1 MLSKKI
7 NIYYLKKIII
17 KIKNKFSLLYMP
29 TILQPFYQ
37 KKKKNNSLTQIQTQ
51 TQSQTQTQTQIHI
64 HNYSSTLS
72 SSAIG
77 SKIFII
83 SWNAMVRYDMW
94 SGTVVARSSILF
106 RRKKFATTVVSGK
119 IYAAGGDSRTDPVEE
134 YDPNTDT
141 WCVEVSCGESV
152 NGGVI
157 FLRVFDVCGFGG
169 F

>member
-83 SWNAMVRYDMW
+83 SRNAMVRYDMW
-94 SGTVVARSSILF
+94 SGTVVAKSSILF
-106 RRKKFATTVVSGK
+106 RRKKFTTAVVSGK
-119 IYAAGGDSRTDPVEE
+119 I
-134 YDPNTDT
+134 
-141 WCVEVSCGESV
+141 
-152 NGGVI
+152 
-157 FLRVFDVCGFGG
+157 
-169 F
+169 